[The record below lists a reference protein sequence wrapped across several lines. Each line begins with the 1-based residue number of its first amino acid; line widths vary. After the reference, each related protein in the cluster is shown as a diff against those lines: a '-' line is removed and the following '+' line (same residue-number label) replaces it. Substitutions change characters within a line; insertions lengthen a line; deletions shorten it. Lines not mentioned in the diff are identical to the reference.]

1 MDEAARQRII
11 AITRQ
16 LDRLYLL
23 LTQLVAD
30 AQAAVARED
39 PDAAVVIAA
48 QTTGVLAQIRAL
60 TDEWA
65 ELTERP

>member
-1 MDEAARQRII
+1 MDESARQRII

-16 LDRLYLL
+16 LDRLYGL
-23 LTQLVAD
+23 LTELVRD
-30 AQAAVARED
+30 AEAALARED
-39 PDAAVVIAA
+39 PDAVVLLTARI
-48 QTTGVLAQIRAL
+48 TGVLAQIRAL